1 LISGGALSFMILGF
15 SLLFSLVC
23 CFLSLLLVLRFV
35 LLLDDPL
42 ELFLAFWS
50 SSYASWGFGFK
61 LCSFLVNG
69 LIKREIEKPSG

>member
-61 LCSFLVNG
+61 LQTLFFSCQWTHQAG
-69 LIKREIEKPSG
+69 D